1 MHNHPCTGK
10 WWLAANPVEYVHS
23 SAAFYLAGVQGFYAV
38 TNFMEMEDVD
48 FNVSGQ

>member
-1 MHNHPCTGK
+1 MIVGHKRT
-10 WWLAANPVEYVHS
+10 LAPKRGIVS
-23 SAAFYLAGVQGFYAV
+23 SKFYLTGVQGFYPV